1 MVMFGEWQW
10 EIVVYQLCPLQH
22 NQDWSEVA
30 SRYTGVMQEESKENN
45 NQSRRDYSLGKLQRK
60 SALREGRGGEKENKK
75 IYEVS

>member
-1 MVMFGEWQW
+1 
-10 EIVVYQLCPLQH
+10 
-22 NQDWSEVA
+22 
-30 SRYTGVMQEESKENN
+30 MQEESKENN